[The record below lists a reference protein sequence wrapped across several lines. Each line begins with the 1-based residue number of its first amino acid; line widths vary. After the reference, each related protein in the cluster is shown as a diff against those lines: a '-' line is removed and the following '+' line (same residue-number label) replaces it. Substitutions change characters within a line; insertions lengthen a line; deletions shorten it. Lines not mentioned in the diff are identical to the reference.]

1 MPTTTD
7 QVQYVGQT
15 TVIPTGD
22 QHAAERMA
30 RLEGRH
36 TGIADLARRDWR
48 LVSTVTIPAESTVTI
63 GDVFERVL
71 TD

>member
-7 QVQYVGQT
+7 QVQSYGET

-22 QHAAERMA
+22 QHAAERMT
-30 RLEGRH
+30 RLAARH

-48 LVSTVTIPAESTVTI
+48 LVSTVTIPAESTITI
-63 GDVFERVL
+63 DDVFERIL